1 MTQFQGLLVSIYLFM
16 FLTSRKVSQ
25 KWHTPTPLT
34 KCGGCI
40 WFLRTF
46 FFLSGWISVSVT
58 TIRLRLS
65 GVWGPLDISCQ
76 GNLGKFARLFLSNP
90 SEGGSIRHLFG
101 FCFYL
106 WENCMSV
113 CPCKSVLVSIC
124 SCPFVYLSFP
134 NKSRY
139 KVLSIQHFGTL
150 KSKKMDVLTLLLIAS
165 KSIPWI
171 LCPFY

>member
-1 MTQFQGLLVSIYLFM
+1 MTHPNPSHKMWWLHLVS
-16 FLTSRKVSQ
+16 Q
-25 KWHTPTPLT
+25 D
-34 KCGGCI
+34 
-40 WFLRTF
+40 F
-46 FFLSGWISVSVT
+46 FFSQWLNQCFSNNHQIKTLRGLRSSWYLLSGKSGEICQALSVY
-58 TIRLRLS
+58 
-65 GVWGPLDISCQ
+65 P
-76 GNLGKFARLFLSNP
+76 F
-90 SEGGSIRHLFG
+90 GGRSIRHLFG